1 MKQRFRIEVYVA
13 VQLQRTVEMMAT
25 GWQKSLRQFSAENVV
40 LTKEDLGPNAIKF
53 SLEELLDLTFKKN
66 LDARFLTH
74 FHFKLVNSLMGQN

>member
-1 MKQRFRIEVYVA
+1 MTGFEPGISGVGSDRSTNWGTTTAPMKQRFRIEVYVA

-53 SLEELLDLTFKKN
+53 SLEELVDN
-66 LDARFLTH
+66 L
-74 FHFKLVNSLMGQN
+74 